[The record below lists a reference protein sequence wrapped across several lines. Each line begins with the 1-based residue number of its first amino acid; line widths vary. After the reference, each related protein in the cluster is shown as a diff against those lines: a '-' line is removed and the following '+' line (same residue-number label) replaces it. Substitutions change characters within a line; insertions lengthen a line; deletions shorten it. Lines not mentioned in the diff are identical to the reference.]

1 MIIIIIIIL
10 KFPIL
15 KIRPSSDPILTN
27 PDCNQRL
34 TLTVDYSPALINHF
48 FSSKQCNLIRVLG
61 FRVLIP
67 VLGKSNPSSFSC
79 LFYYLSNWKHN
90 QATIRTYPTLLLQT
104 LWQVHRATI
113 KNLKNKIKII
123 YIYIYIYIYVS
134 QSSQKLNS
142 QIHNRQ

>member
-1 MIIIIIIIL
+1 VVLNFYEEHPVSFRPVLVPGLVSLVNGVTNLILGPVHKTIIIMIIIIIIIL

-90 QATIRTYPTLLLQT
+90 QATIRTYPTLLL
-104 LWQVHRATI
+104 
-113 KNLKNKIKII
+113 
-123 YIYIYIYIYVS
+123 
-134 QSSQKLNS
+134 
-142 QIHNRQ
+142 